1 MGVAWVP
8 FSQQP
13 WETAAIAGSPYAQ
26 LAWNLHLLHGAYPG
40 QSAGGHACL
49 EHCSLWFPWRSLG
62 KTGSPAPSIIT
73 VMASWMWESQGTL
86 RTVMGAGRGGRLR
99 DGRARLGLRGPTGD
113 REHVSGEHV
122 FTGLLQH
129 DSLQI
134 LEQNQPCVC

>member
-1 MGVAWVP
+1 MAWVP

-13 WETAAIAGSPYAQ
+13 WETAAIAGSPSPP
-26 LAWNLHLLHGAYPG
+26 LAWALRLLHGGHPG
-40 QSAGGHACL
+40 QSAGGQARR
-49 EHCSLWFPWRSLG
+49 EHSGLWFPWRSLG
-62 KTGSPAPSIIT
+62 KTWSPGPSITT
-73 VMASWMWESQGTL
+73 VVASWMGESRGTL
-86 RTVMGAGRGGRLR
+86 RTAVVAGRGGRLR

-122 FTGLLQH
+122 FAGLLQH